1 MTRRPP
7 RLPSRPLLRLGWLAC
22 LLAVSAWACR
32 YSVRDTGFVDLGLES
47 YRLRWVPDPALPADA
62 VATVRDRASGLL
74 RESNLTWDDGVS
86 AGTAP
91 AGPGLTLRDAGDRP
105 LGLPIG
111 SPADAGAI
119 LRAIEAAATSP
130 LRETLYRECLG
141 AYAVVLL
148 VEGADVAANR
158 RVARDA
164 DAAIAAITRLLPTLP
179 KPVDSPPRA
188 IPVSRERQRAEAI
201 LLWGLGMDPAPADA
215 PRVAIVYGRGRRLGA
230 PLEGPLITQTALRD
244 RLLLIGQDCECD
256 LDRAWLRGPL
266 LPGRWDRGLQQAAL
280 GALGFDPGNP
290 MVRAEISRIVERG
303 PQNAGRRRPPSAGTS
318 LGYSEESVEAPESV
332 GTDGA
337 EVADRA
343 DVAGPVAGASPS
355 TPSTTSG
362 STSGPSTPKPAPGAE
377 EVPGAGRGIWLA
389 LGGVAAVVL
398 ASGLGLWF
406 RAARR

>member
-105 LGLPIG
+105 LGLPIE

-201 LLWGLGMDPAPADA
+201 LLWGLGMDPAPAHA

>member
-1 MTRRPP
+1 MTRRPSRLLP
-7 RLPSRPLLRLGWLAC
+7 RRLLRLGWLAC

-47 YRLRWVPDPALPADA
+47 YRLRWVPDPALPAEA
-62 VATVRDRASGLL
+62 IATVRARASGLL
-74 RESNLTWDDGVS
+74 RESNLTWEDGSS

-105 LGLPIG
+105 LGLPIE

-141 AYAVVLL
+141 TYAVVLL
-148 VEGADVAANR
+148 VEGADAAANAR
-158 RVARDA
+158 AARDA

-179 KPVDSPPRA
+179 KPVDTPPRV

-318 LGYSEESVEAPESV
+318 MGYSEESVEAPDSV

-337 EVADRA
+337 PTADTA
-343 DVAGPVAGASPS
+343 DPAGPPAGAVASSVS
-355 TPSTTSG
+355 TPSG
-362 STSGPSTPKPAPGAE
+362 STPGMAAPKPAPGAE
-377 EVPGAGRGIWLA
+377 DASGAGRGIWLA
-389 LGGVAAVVL
+389 LGGAAVVVL
-398 ASGLGLWF
+398 ATGLGLWF